1 MKRVLKVLGKI
12 LLGFVILGIVIFIVL
27 YLATV
32 GTYEVAETVEQD
44 ASIPSITLG
53 GVTFHA
59 ETFGDASNPVVIV
72 VHGGPGGDYRYLLN
86 LQELSDEYYVVFYD
100 QRGSG
105 LSPRVDPSDI
115 TTDSAI
121 EDLDR
126 IVEHYGKGEPVNLVG
141 HSWGGVLVT
150 AYVGR
155 YPEKVAH
162 LVVAEPGALSNEA
175 YTDYQQH
182 FAQSIDLSLTLKVIR
197 LWFESLHVS
206 GPDTYARSD
215 YFLGHMQEEWEFS
228 PANPYNCPGTP
239 VPEDHFWRAGAAA
252 YRGNFSSARDED
264 GNTDWSVMTEGL
276 ENYTATVL
284 MLVSDCNRWVGLD
297 FQRTYNLDLYPSAE
311 VVVISGAGH
320 DMFWDNPQDSIAA
333 VRDFLGR

>member
-1 MKRVLKVLGKI
+1 MKRILRILGKL
-12 LLGFVILGIVIFIVL
+12 LLGFVILGIVVFIVL
-27 YLATV
+27 YLATA
-32 GTYEVAETVEQD
+32 GTYEVTETIEQD
-44 ASIPSITLG
+44 ASIPHVTLDG
-53 GVTFHA
+53 ATFHA
-59 ETFGDASNPVVIV
+59 EAFGEASTPVVIV

-105 LSPRVDPSDI
+105 LSPRVDPSELTI
-115 TTDSAI
+115 DSSI

-162 LVVAEPGALSNEA
+162 LVVAEPGALTNEA
-175 YTDYQQH
+175 YADFQRH
-182 FAQSIDLSLTLKVIR
+182 AVQSMDFSLALTTVR

-206 GPDTYARSD
+206 GADTSARGD
-215 YFLGHMQEEWEFS
+215 YFVGNFTTEWEFS
-228 PANPYNCPGTP
+228 QANQYNCPGTP
-239 VPEDHFWRAGAAA
+239 IPEDHFWRAGAAA
-252 YRGNFSSARDED
+252 YQVILGNIRDEN
-264 GNTDWSVMTEGL
+264 GNTDWSIMTEGL
-276 ENYTATVL
+276 ENYTDTVL
-284 MLVSDCNRWVGLD
+284 MLVSGCNQWIGLD
-297 FQRTYNLDLYPSAE
+297 YQRTYNLDLYPSVE
-311 VVVISGAGH
+311 VVIIPDAGH

>member
-12 LLGFVILGIVIFIVL
+12 LLGFVILDILVFVLL
-27 YLATV
+27 YLATA
-32 GTYEVAETVEQD
+32 GTYEVAQTAAQD
-44 ASIPSITLG
+44 ASIPSVTLD

-59 ETFGDASNPVVIV
+59 ETFGDPASPAVIV
-72 VHGGPGGDYRYLLN
+72 VHGGPGGDYRYLLS
-86 LQELSDEYYVVFYD
+86 LQELSDEYNVVFYD

-105 LSPRVDPSDI
+105 LSPRVDPSEL
-115 TTDSAI
+115 TLDSSI

-126 IVEHYGKGEPVNLVG
+126 IVEHYGNGEAVNLVG
-141 HSWGGVLVT
+141 HSWGGTLVT

-162 LVVAEPGALSNEA
+162 LVVAEPGGLTSEA
-175 YTDYQQH
+175 YADFQRSAR
-182 FAQSIDLSLTLKVIR
+182 FIDLSLAFKGVR

-206 GPDTYARSD
+206 GPDAYARND
-215 YFLGHMQEEWEFS
+215 YFLGHISEQWEFS
-228 PANPYNCPGTP
+228 ATNGFNCPGTS

-252 YRGNFSSARDED
+252 YQAIPSSARNED
-264 GNTDWSVMTEGL
+264 GSANWSIMTEGL
-276 ENYTATVL
+276 ETYTDTVL
-284 MLVSDCNRWVGLD
+284 MLVSACNQWVGLD
-297 FQRTYNLDLYPSAE
+297 YQRTYHLELYPSVE
-311 VVVISGAGH
+311 VVVISDAGH